1 MVQEE
6 PDLGKKKGFLLNLN
20 KFIAKVAE
28 NWPAKVLSIALAMG
42 LFVFHRMSTLTER
55 FFSVPLIIESQTN
68 IVPASSYP
76 RTIRVTLRGD
86 ANVIYSIQE
95 DDVQAYVD
103 LGKYGSPGNYQA
115 VVQIRK
121 KGTALEVSPLDI
133 RIEPSDIPLTLDYKI
148 SKFVPLTV
156 NLLGE
161 VEPGYVLNSYTLN
174 PAQVIIDGPS
184 RLISYVSELS
194 TDVIDLTGRS
204 EDFTYAV
211 NILNRDPL
219 MVIRGNGITEFS
231 GNVSRVVS
239 VRNIQHVPVSIIG
252 LSDQFSGELETR
264 TVTLHLE
271 GRNQDDL
278 DSFILPENF
287 LVIDCSAINDPGI
300 YMLQVRGDIPPGLIF
315 TTDPHEMKVEI
326 TLAEEL

>member
-1 MVQEE
+1 MK
-6 PDLGKKKGFLLNLN
+6 PDLGKKKGFLLNLR
-20 KFIAKVAE
+20 KLIAKAAE
-28 NWPAKVLSIALAMG
+28 NWPAKVISIALAMV
-42 LFVFHRMSTLTER
+42 LFVYHSMSTLTER

-86 ANVIYSIQE
+86 ANVIYPIQE
-95 DDVQAYVD
+95 DDIQAYVD
-103 LGKYGSPGNYQA
+103 LSKYGSPGNYQA

-133 RIEPSDIPLTLDYKI
+133 RIEPGEIPLTLDYKI
-148 SKFVPLTV
+148 SKFVPLTAD
-156 NLLGE
+156 LQGE
-161 VEPGYVLNSYTLN
+161 VETGYMLNSYSLN

-194 TDVIDLTGRS
+194 TDVIDLTGQS

-211 NILNRDPL
+211 SILNRDPL
-219 MVIRGNGITEFS
+219 VVIRGNGVTEFS

-239 VRNIQHVPVSIIG
+239 VRNIQHVPVSING
-252 LSDQFSGELETR
+252 LADQFSGELETR

-271 GRNQDDL
+271 GRSQADL
-278 DSFILPENF
+278 DSFILLENF
-287 LVIDCSAINDPGI
+287 LMVDCSAINEPGI
-300 YMLQVRGDIPPGLIF
+300 YMLQVRGDVPPGLIF
-315 TTDPHEMKVEI
+315 TTDPREMKIEI
-326 TLAEEL
+326 SLAEEL

>member
-1 MVQEE
+1 MIQEK
-6 PDLGKKKGFLLNLN
+6 PDQGKKKGFLLNLN
-20 KFIAKVAE
+20 KLIAKAAE
-28 NWPAKVLSIALAMG
+28 NWPAKVLSIALAMV
-42 LFVFHRMSTLTER
+42 LFIFHRMSTLTER

-156 NLLGE
+156 NLQGE
-161 VEPGYVLNSYTLN
+161 VEPGYVLNSYALN

-239 VRNIQHVPVSIIG
+239 VRNIQHIPVSIIG
-252 LSDQFSGELETR
+252 LADQFSGELETR

-271 GRNQDDL
+271 SRNQDDL

-287 LVIDCSAINDPGI
+287 LVVDCSAINDPGI
-300 YMLQVRGDIPPGLIF
+300 YMLQVRAELPPGLIF
-315 TTDPHEMKVEI
+315 TTDPREMKVEI
-326 TLAEEL
+326 TFAEEL